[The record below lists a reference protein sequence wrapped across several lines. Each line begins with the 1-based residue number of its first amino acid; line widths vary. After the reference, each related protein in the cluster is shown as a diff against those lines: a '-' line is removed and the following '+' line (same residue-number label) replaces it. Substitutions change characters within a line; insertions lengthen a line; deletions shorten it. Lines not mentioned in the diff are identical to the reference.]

1 METIII
7 EKPTLDDSFSDAV
20 CRVKSVKVKLTPKQN
35 MVINCLQQGFEII
48 AMSNMKDVTICNE
61 GVEFSISHS
70 LFFRLVNMGMIYQSN
85 SSRENYN
92 WLLTE
97 LGKKTITK
105 QVNL

>member
-7 EKPTLDDSFSDAV
+7 DNPSLDDANSDAV
-20 CRVKSVKVKLTPKQN
+20 HRAKYVKVKLTPKQN

-48 AMSNMKDVTICNE
+48 AMSDMKNVIICAE
-61 GVEFSISHS
+61 SVEFSISHS

-85 SSRENYN
+85 SLRENYN

-105 QVNL
+105 QVNI